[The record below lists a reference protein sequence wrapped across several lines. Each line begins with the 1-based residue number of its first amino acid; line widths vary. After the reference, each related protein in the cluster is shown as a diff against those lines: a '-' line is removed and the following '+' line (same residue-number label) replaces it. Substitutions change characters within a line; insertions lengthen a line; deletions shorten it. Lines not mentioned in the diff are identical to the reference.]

1 MRKLSAPFV
10 LALVLALPP
19 ASAPAAVSVG
29 HSGWTWGS
37 PAPQGNTIGAVEFAG
52 ARGYGAGEFGT
63 LLRSDDG
70 GATWTGVSTGITNDV
85 REVRVIGGSSV
96 VIAAGCSLRRSDDA
110 GATFR
115 RLHVVN
121 ETRCSSPVSS
131 LSFPSGNVGYFGL
144 ENGSVL
150 RSDDGGDTVSSR
162 TAVPG
167 VVSGVR
173 LVDLWF
179 VAEGTGV
186 AATSSGAIYRTTD
199 GAVSWS
205 PVHSGAGPLNGLFF
219 TDAANGYAVGPR
231 LLLRTTDGG
240 VTWEQQAMD
249 GAPAVNLQDIRCG
262 NETTCILTTGAGD
275 QLIRTTDG
283 GETAVS
289 VTPSTPRIFAATF
302 ASPMRVVAAGD
313 GGAMVVSDDAGQTFF
328 PIGSRLPG
336 NYLGLEAQS
345 GSTAY
350 AFGLGGSLART
361 TNGGET
367 WGNLSAPTDQD
378 IVATS
383 FASPETGF
391 ALDSTG
397 SLLRTDNGGASWRIL
412 DTGGTRPATVVALTE
427 ERVVLV
433 GPTGIRLSTNG
444 GDEFSTVRSDVIR
457 SARVSQ
463 ADRVGTGVFVW
474 SGRFLAVSADG
485 SRWRRL
491 LRPSR
496 FAIRR
501 VDFVSPKVGF
511 LLDANGR
518 VWKTKDQ
525 GRTWTERLSLG
536 TSRAYDMAFSN
547 ERSGWVTIRSFGRL
561 TEHGL
566 VLRTTDSGATWRP
579 QLIGPQP
586 ILPDGLAAAG
596 DSGFALANGEL
607 FATRVGGDAGA
618 ASTLRLRTR
627 LRKLEKPASISVTG
641 TLAPAEGGELV
652 VVARR
657 EIGAN
662 RWAFQTVTAAANGSF
677 TTRWRV
683 RRTSW
688 FVAQWI
694 GDDDRA
700 GDGSEPLRVQRG
712 ALPRPSPAKP

>member
-10 LALVLALPP
+10 LALVLALSP
-19 ASAPAAVSVG
+19 AAAHAAVSVG

-37 PAPQGNTIGAVEFAG
+37 PVPQGNTIGAVEFAG
-52 ARGYGAGEFGT
+52 ARGYAAGEFGT
-63 LLRSDDG
+63 LLRSDDS
-70 GATWTGVSTGITNDV
+70 GASWTGISTGLTNDI
-85 REVRVIGGSSV
+85 RRIRVVGSSSV

-115 RLHVVN
+115 RLRVVN
-121 ETRCSSPVSS
+121 EARCSTPVASMA
-131 LSFPSGNVGYFGL
+131 FPAASVGYFGL

-162 TAVPG
+162 TSVPG
-167 VVSGVR
+167 VVAGAR

-179 VAEGTGV
+179 TSDGTGV
-186 AATSSGAIYRTTD
+186 AVTSAGGIYRTTD

-205 PVHSGAGPLNGLFF
+205 PVGPGEGALNAVFF
-219 TDAANGYAVGPR
+219 TDAVNGYAVGNG
-231 LLLRTTDGG
+231 LVLRTTDGG
-240 VTWEQQAMD
+240 LTWQRQAMD
-249 GAPAVNLQDIRCG
+249 GAPPANFTAIRCG
-262 NETTCILTTGAGD
+262 TETTCVLSTSAGD
-275 QLIRTTDG
+275 QLVRTTDG

-289 VTPSTPRIFAATF
+289 VTPSTPRIFAAAF

-313 GGAMVVSDDAGQTFF
+313 GGSMVVSDDAGQTFL

-336 NYLGLEAQS
+336 VYLGLEAQS
-345 GSTAY
+345 GNTAY
-350 AFGLGGSLART
+350 AFGMDGSLART
-361 TNGGET
+361 TNGGES
-367 WGNLSAPTDQD
+367 WANLSAPTDQD

-383 FASPETGF
+383 FATPTTGF

-412 DTGGTRPATVVALTE
+412 DTGGARPHTVVALNE

-433 GPTGIRLSTNG
+433 GPVGVRLSTNG
-444 GDEFSTVRSDVIR
+444 GDEFSTVRANVIR
-457 SARVSQ
+457 AARVSQ
-463 ADRVGTGVFVW
+463 ADRVGTGLFAW

-485 SRWRRL
+485 TRWRRL

-518 VWKTKDQ
+518 VWRTTNQ

-536 TSRAYDMAFSN
+536 TSRGYDMAFSDAK
-547 ERSGWVTIRSFGRL
+547 SGWVTIRSFGAL
-561 TEHGL
+561 NEHGL
-566 VLRTTDSGATWRP
+566 VLRTTDGGATWRP

-596 DSGFALANGEL
+596 DSGFALAGGEV
-607 FATRVGGDAGA
+607 FATRQGGDAGA
-618 ASTLRLRTR
+618 PSTLRLRTR
-627 LRKLEKPASISVTG
+627 LRKLEKPAAISVTG
-641 TLAPAEGGELV
+641 TLAPAEGGEQI

-712 ALPRPSPAKP
+712 ELPKPAPAKP